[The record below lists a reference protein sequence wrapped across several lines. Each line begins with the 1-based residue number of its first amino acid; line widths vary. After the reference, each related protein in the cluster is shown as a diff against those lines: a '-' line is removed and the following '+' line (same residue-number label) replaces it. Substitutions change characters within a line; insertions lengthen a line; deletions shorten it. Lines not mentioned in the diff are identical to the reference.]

1 MSDYRIMRI
10 LLFFDLPMEDKVDIK
25 RYTRFRKILIKSG
38 YQMLQYSVYC
48 KVCPNRDTVN
58 WHMDYL
64 NKHLPSDGSVIVLMI
79 TEKQYQSMQH
89 LVGSKKALDKKIT
102 TEKLLIF

>member
-10 LLFFDLPMEDKVDIK
+10 LLFFDLPMDDSAAVKQ
-25 RYTRFRKILIKSG
+25 YTRFRKILIKSG

-48 KVCPNRDTVN
+48 KICPNRDTVN
-58 WHMDYL
+58 WHIDYL
-64 NKHLPSDGSVIVLMI
+64 NKHLPPEGSVMMLMI
-79 TEKQYQSMQH
+79 TEKQYQSIKH

-102 TEKLLIF
+102 ASKLLLF